1 MLIWWIK
8 LRVCR
13 IFADCMH
20 EIWVIALN
28 EWQGKQMPRW
38 RVWSV
43 YAVQKMSFC
52 RRSYDIHIPR
62 HGCCVLRRSKFT
74 AAGYFCFIHS
84 FALSHSLCC
93 APRFIRSHFN
103 RSALFTVRIHFCMTE
118 AWRCVVVD
126 RTRDRTIFIVFR
138 LDITY
143 QFILLVLSRLT
154 MFFVWFSFVVSCFF
168 ARFFVLLS
176 LCFCA

>member
-1 MLIWWIK
+1 MPHICWLYAWNLSDCFKWMARQANASMTCLK
-8 LRVCR
+8 CVCVR
-13 IFADCMH
+13 CTK
-20 EIWVIALN
+20 N
-28 EWQGKQMPRW
+28 ELLSTL
-38 RVWSV
+38 VWYSHTT
-43 YAVQKMSFC
+43 S
-52 RRSYDIHIPR
+52 RLL
-62 HGCCVLRRSKFT
+62 CVASLKFT
-74 AAGYFCFIHS
+74 AVGYFCFIRS